1 MFKKYLPFAVF
12 LATLIAFMALL
23 DGGFVLLNKRDV
35 RNAERMLTL
44 LAQGKVEETNRSLT
58 SIIFLYKIDYY
69 YESPFSE
76 KYLHS
81 LAACLGESEIAII
94 DTVDLQ
100 RHLKRIEAW
109 PQALKTYTKL
119 KFWQAFTKRLPNKE
133 RYQAMNHFREIMR
146 WDQSDKKQM
155 KSFFA
160 KSHFFK
166 FISDSEPI
174 LVGMPLVVTIV
185 QFSLIGP
192 ILLIALL
199 WEWRLERRQPSGEEA
214 FSTFALSSRQK
225 YLTLGIYLLALALTF
240 LTAFLDL
247 RGQPFTSAISTSIYL
262 CSLTSCIALIL
273 PLTIFVILKLDIR
286 RMRKGN
292 GITDRPQQGVVL
304 ISWVKQ
310 YKFFLWRLW
319 LVWLLSGL
327 AAGLLMKLY
336 SGYQV
341 DLYGL
346 YGVVKPW

>member
-1 MFKKYLPFAVF
+1 MFKKNLPFAVF

-35 RNAERMLTL
+35 RNAERMLSL
-44 LAQGKVEETNRSLT
+44 LSQGKVEETNHILT
-58 SIIFLYKIDYY
+58 SIIFLYKIDH

-81 LAACLGESEIAII
+81 LAACLGESEIAIK

-100 RHLKRIEAW
+100 RHLKRIETW
-109 PQALKTYTKL
+109 PQPLKTYTKL
-119 KFWQAFTKRLPNKE
+119 KFRQAFTKQLPNKE

-146 WDQSDKKQM
+146 WDQADKKLM

-160 KSHFFK
+160 NSHFFK
-166 FISDSEPI
+166 FISDFEPI
-174 LVGMPLVVTIV
+174 LVGTPLIVTIV
-185 QFSLIGP
+185 QFFLIGP
-192 ILLIALL
+192 ILLIILL
-199 WEWRLERRQPSGEEA
+199 WEWRLEKRQPSGGEA
-214 FSTFALSSRQK
+214 FSTFALSYRQK

-247 RGQPFTSAISTSIYL
+247 RSQPFTSAISTSIYL
-262 CSLTSCIALIL
+262 ISLTTCIALIL
-273 PLTIFVILKLDIR
+273 PLTIFAILKHDIR

-292 GITDRPQQGVVL
+292 DIADRPQGGIVL
-304 ISWVKQ
+304 LSWIKQ

-319 LVWLLSGL
+319 PVWLLSGL

-336 SGYQV
+336 WGYQV

-346 YGVVKPW
+346 YGMVKPW